1 MKPKRIAIIVA
12 TALLLMGNDAS
23 ADEPRYDDVSVAQ
36 PLPSPHV
43 RLSTF
48 DGLLIMPG
56 GRYVVPQGSHILD
69 EDTFLTVEREM
80 KRLQEQETRLKAE
93 NKVLSEDSSGV
104 SWPTLVIVGLGALA
118 LGATSVYFAQ

>member
-1 MKPKRIAIIVA
+1 MKRRALALVCGVLTFIACNRV
-12 TALLLMGNDAS
+12 M
-23 ADEPRYDDVSVAQ
+23 ADPL

-43 RLSTF
+43 RLTNPGTLETNNKF
-48 DGLLIMPG
+48 YLI
-56 GRYVVPQGSHILD
+56 PQGSHILD

-80 KRLQEQETRLKAE
+80 KRLQEQETRLRAE
-93 NKVLSEDSSGV
+93 NKVLTEDSGGV